1 MLEIEV
7 EGLTQYKG
15 LLGLAAEAF
24 SPEDME
30 LAIRGMMRETRLPSG
45 RGVVMEERLTLA
57 GAIED
62 QFETG
67 GRNAYH
73 PTPWRGYDREP
84 VYAYLKRKQGGG
96 SKVGTWD
103 GSKRPL
109 SRSLTEKGDPD
120 HVEFAD
126 RLGGMFGSHRGYAGT
141 FSVGG
146 PLTPFDKVPQP
157 ARMIQPITDPGDR
170 FAMEVARALQRILS
184 DRLSQV
190 TPEQGAQLPRVS
202 P

>member
-7 EGLTQYKG
+7 EGLTQYRG

-24 SPEDME
+24 SPADLE
-30 LAIRGMMRETRLPSG
+30 LAIEGMFRETRLPSG
-45 RGVVMEERLTLA
+45 DGVVMEERLTLA
-57 GAIED
+57 GAIGD

-73 PTPWRGYDREP
+73 PRQWRGYDREP

-109 SRSLTEKGDPD
+109 ARSLTDKGDPD
-120 HVEFAD
+120 HVEFVD
-126 RLGGMFGSHRGYAGT
+126 HLGGMFGSHRGYAGT

-146 PLTPFDKVPQP
+146 PKTPFDKIPQP
-157 ARMIQPITDPGDR
+157 ARIIQPITDPGDR
-170 FAMEVARALQRILS
+170 FALEVARALQRILS
-184 DRLSQV
+184 DRL
-190 TPEQGAQLPRVS
+190 AQAPGEPGVPLPRVS